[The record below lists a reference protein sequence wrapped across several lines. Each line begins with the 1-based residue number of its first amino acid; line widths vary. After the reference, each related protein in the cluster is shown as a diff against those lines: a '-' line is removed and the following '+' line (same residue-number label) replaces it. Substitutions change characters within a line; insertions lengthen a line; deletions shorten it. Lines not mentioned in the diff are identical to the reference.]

1 MFHIDP
7 RFVVIFLVLFFV
19 MGAFNIYM
27 GARRVKILRQHGYKA
42 VWYKQVG
49 YLTGIEYTLLG
60 IVLLLNGGIS
70 TGIFP
75 TSLAVIVV
83 PAYIGVLILAA
94 LVLVV
99 IFFQRITARRRLA
112 SRNNTSTTAPTHTT
126 ERQEMTPEQRAA
138 STQRKRERRQ
148 KAAAARRRQT
158 GRA

>member
-7 RFVVIFLVLFFV
+7 RFLAIFLVLFFA

-27 GARRVKILRQHGYKA
+27 GARRVKVLRQHGHKA
-42 VWYKQVG
+42 VWYTQVG

-70 TGIFP
+70 SGILP
-75 TSLAVIVV
+75 TSLAIIVV

-94 LVLVV
+94 LVLAV
-99 IFFQRITARRRLA
+99 IFFQRIAARRRLA
-112 SRNNTSTTAPTHTT
+112 SRKAVPATPSTSTTK
-126 ERQEMTPEQRAA
+126 EQEMTPEQRAA
-138 STQRKRERRQ
+138 YSQRKRERRQ

>member
-7 RFVVIFLVLFFV
+7 RFLGIFLVLFFV

-27 GARRVKILRQHGYKA
+27 EVRRVKILRQHGYKA

-70 TGIFP
+70 TGLFP
-75 TSLAVIVV
+75 TSLAVFVV
-83 PAYIGVLILAA
+83 PAYIGILILAA
-94 LVLVV
+94 LVLAV
-99 IFFQRITARRRLA
+99 IFFQRISARRRLA
-112 SRNNTSTTAPTHTT
+112 SSRITSMTTPAHTA
-126 ERQEMTPEQRAA
+126 ERHEMTPEQRATSA
-138 STQRKRERRQ
+138 QRKRERRQ